1 MFTNRTAWFSNSV
14 RSGSRWFWVSE
25 GGGITSWETADYLF
39 SEDATCP
46 DTERIFESVDYAENR
61 LTVFHSFYL
70 AACEKCHSVKSVC
83 IGHYVLPPVSVQEV
97 VKAVVGRFIWE
108 QEDNAKAVDTED
120 SDDRL
125 ALGNRQ
131 KEEDYSGGCCD
142 HTDINSCHEV
152 PFLDTPDTPQREGA
166 LCCGVQHYPVN
177 NMVTGYV
184 SIDELRTY
192 SGELQDFLPGHC
204 GSSVSKK
211 RRSTV
216 DIA

>member
-14 RSGSRWFWVSE
+14 RRGSRWFWVSE

-108 QEDNAKAVDTED
+108 QEDSAKAVDTEVKY
-120 SDDRL
+120 
-125 ALGNRQ
+125 ALHLSFNLVSHNLFTLSTIHLYM
-131 KEEDYSGGCCD
+131 YS
-142 HTDINSCHEV
+142 
-152 PFLDTPDTPQREGA
+152 FLDIPDTPQREA
-166 LCCGVQHYPVN
+166 FLQLSLSW
-177 NMVTGYV
+177 YV

>member
-14 RSGSRWFWVSE
+14 RRGSRWFWVSE

-83 IGHYVLPPVSVQEV
+83 IGHYVLPPVSVQE
-97 VKAVVGRFIWE
+97 
-108 QEDNAKAVDTED
+108 
-120 SDDRL
+120 DDRL